1 MGVYMEQKPEQKDR
15 KKEQRQAMLKCGSG
29 FHWDPCMGFADHQ
42 QHVPIEKVEDF
53 SISFAAF
60 LSVQHS
66 SFVRG
71 FRQKHPNGATY
82 GFRALGPLKVS
93 FSELPRRLARILVPK
108 SIGGCFLGLSLSWYR
123 APEEEAAEAAEA
135 AKPFVCRK
143 CGQRFPL
150 KAVADASVE
159 SLNQRA
165 QRALATGKGRLVNSA
180 GEVLDGAATI
190 KKARLQNGDDLTLHV
205 NQIQIAATK
214 KDQTYAAA
222 FVGLLGDGSVVTWG
236 DGTYGGDSSS
246 VQKRLKN
253 VQQIQATYSAFAAI
267 LGDGSVVTW
276 GDPECGGDSSAVQE
290 QLKGVQQIQASDS
303 AFAAILGDGSVI
315 TWGHC
320 VFVGSRAAP
329 EQLADVQQIQASQR
343 AFAAILRDGS
353 VVTWGDLAF
362 GADSSAV
369 QKQLRDVQCIQAS
382 RGAFAALLG
391 DGSVITWGHPESG
404 GDSHA
409 VQEQLRDVR
418 QIQASCVAFAAVRG
432 DGSVVTWGDPD
443 MGGDSRGV
451 QHQLKDVQ
459 LIQAST
465 AAFAAILGDGSVVTW
480 PTWGNPAFGGNSG
493 VVQGRLKD
501 VQQIQASSGAF
512 AAILRDGSV
521 VSWGDPGYD
530 DPGYGGDSS
539 AVQERLKNVQQIQ
552 ASCAAFAAI
561 VGDGSVV
568 TWGDP
573 EAGGDS
579 GDVQEQLK
587 GVQQIQASDGAFAA
601 ILSDGSVDIVGQD
614 IEIAAG
620 FQEFFFISTPEVEH
634 VSDDEVEDDDE
645 SEDEEEVTAL
655 AAAQPAEPRNEVEKE
670 TKEFRTNAV
679 HVYGLDFL
687 KTNHMEEI
695 FSQFGYKYVEWLN
708 ASSANIV
715 FKNAEGA
722 KKALEAL
729 SFPKTEERVKKAKRS
744 VPKAMTPMHYAEAG
758 QGWLASEKIHQKT
771 LTASANDGAATMIA
785 RCDNCI
791 GCSRQFCFSWIA
803 EKHLRVERRGEH
815 NDIPNLARIQRVH
828 AKEFA
833 KSHTPFHAL
842 KAVRQAGVP
851 ASERPKTTQLKVQ
864 RPGSSRKP
872 SGEYS
877 VQCRL
882 DLENFAKDPPAG
894 VFVFE
899 EHFIFY
905 CHLLP
910 FYCPLLPFTDSAGGD
925 TADGSAVH
933 AIHGTGYAIG
943 LASLGSGE
951 RDAGKVFHRNQAMA
965 MIRPP
970 RPSITNT
977 IVRCAFSHSC
987 HLHVVLVIV
996 IIAIIMIVT
1005 ISISISI
1012 SIFFCI
1018 FIVIFITFI
1027 IFKFILI
1034 FIVIFIIISIIIVLI
1049 MIILILILVLII
1061 LIIMAIVAGST
1072 SLHLQQGAGLG
1083 SRSAESEQ

>member
-1 MGVYMEQKPEQKDR
+1 
-15 KKEQRQAMLKCGSG
+15 
-29 FHWDPCMGFADHQ
+29 
-42 QHVPIEKVEDF
+42 
-53 SISFAAF
+53 
-60 LSVQHS
+60 
-66 SFVRG
+66 
-71 FRQKHPNGATY
+71 
-82 GFRALGPLKVS
+82 
-93 FSELPRRLARILVPK
+93 
-108 SIGGCFLGLSLSWYR
+108 
-123 APEEEAAEAAEA
+123 
-135 AKPFVCRK
+135 
-143 CGQRFPL
+143 
-150 KAVADASVE
+150 AVADASVE

-614 IEIAAG
+614 IEIAVPRSRGRTIPSA
-620 FQEFFFISTPEVEH
+620 SKRPKVEH

-729 SFPKTEERVKKAKRS
+729 SFPKTEDEPWRRTPDILVSEDVPPIFLQMRLATADDVKKAKRS

-943 LASLGSGE
+943 CPGHTGWPQPLGNLGSGE